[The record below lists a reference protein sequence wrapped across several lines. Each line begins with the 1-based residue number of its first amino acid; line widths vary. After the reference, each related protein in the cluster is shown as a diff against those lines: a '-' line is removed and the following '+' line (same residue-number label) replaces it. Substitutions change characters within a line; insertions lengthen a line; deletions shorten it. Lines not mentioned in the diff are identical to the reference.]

1 VCAYLWSNVEF
12 DYVESREAQMPL
24 KKCELIRIKA
34 KAMRRRV
41 WFRTLTMSE
50 RAQIDLTIKFVQ
62 KVQSLLLTRVLGLI
76 MKKLMNALES
86 RVVCAMRDVGCG
98 LAEKISRFAQSWGNQ
113 FASEWTE
120 DQGFRQYLTIM
131 WMNIS

>member
-1 VCAYLWSNVEF
+1 MKEALPNQ
-12 DYVESREAQMPL
+12 AQMPL
-24 KKCELIRIKA
+24 NKGELIKIKT

-62 KVQSLLLTRVLGLI
+62 KVRSLFLSRVLVSI
-76 MKKLMNALES
+76 MRKLMDVIEG

-98 LAEKISRFAQSWGNQ
+98 LVEKISRIARSWGNQ
-113 FASEWTE
+113 SASEWME
-120 DQGFRQYLTIM
+120 DRGFTQYLTIM

>member
-1 VCAYLWSNVEF
+1 MK
-12 DYVESREAQMPL
+12 EALPNQAPTAIS
-24 KKCELIRIKA
+24 KNELIKIKT

-62 KVQSLLLTRVLGLI
+62 KVRSLLLSRVLVSI
-76 MKKLMNALES
+76 MRKLMDVIEG

-98 LAEKISRFAQSWGNQ
+98 LAEKISRIARSWGNQ
-113 FASEWTE
+113 SASEWTE
-120 DQGFRQYLTIM
+120 DRGFTQYLTIM

>member
-1 VCAYLWSNVEF
+1 MQNQQGEDSMKEALPNQ
-12 DYVESREAQMPL
+12 AQMPL
-24 KKCELIRIKA
+24 NKDELIKIKT
-34 KAMRRRV
+34 KAMRRKV

-62 KVQSLLLTRVLGLI
+62 KVRSLLLSRVLVSI
-76 MKKLMNALES
+76 MKRLMDAIEG
-86 RVVCAMRDVGCG
+86 RVVCAMRDVGYG

-113 FASEWTE
+113 SASEWME
-120 DQGFRQYLTIM
+120 DRGFTQYLTIM